1 MRPVIFTFF
10 HYTFEI
16 VNRTKNHCFNLDQTG
31 SSAPSQSSSAT
42 EPHIKDVFER
52 LVRLEQND
60 REKQIKIERLESEL
74 ASAVKLFST
83 ATQIIKDLTARYC
96 HGVFVWKIP
105 EFRKICMEM
114 RRNPNHILNSPGFYT
129 DTFGYKLCLRFNL
142 TTPSSSEASAITQQF
157 DMPLE
162 RGMYI

>member
-1 MRPVIFTFF
+1 MVG
-10 HYTFEI
+10 
-16 VNRTKNHCFNLDQTG
+16 VGG
-31 SSAPSQSSSAT
+31 SGNSCGGVVVSAA

-105 EFRKICMEM
+105 EFKRICLEM
-114 RRNPNHILNSPGFYT
+114 RCNPNHVLNSPGFYT

-142 TTPSSSEASAITQQF
+142 TTPSSSSSEPAAPL
-157 DMPLE
+157 DLPLE
-162 RGMYI
+162 RGKTFSY